1 MGKTCELCHK
11 RNHAG
16 NKVSHSNIKTRR
28 LWKPN
33 IQRILTEM
41 GGTRKRIN
49 VCTQCLKSGVVKR
62 PVKRLVTA
70 EETAAA
76 A

>member
-1 MGKTCELCHK
+1 MGKTCELCNK

-33 IQRILTEM
+33 IQRILVEIA
-41 GGTRKRIN
+41 GTRKRIN
-49 VCTQCLKSGVVKR
+49 ICTQCLKSGKVKR
-62 PVKRLVTA
+62 PLKRLPAA
-70 EETAAA
+70 EVAA
-76 A
+76 